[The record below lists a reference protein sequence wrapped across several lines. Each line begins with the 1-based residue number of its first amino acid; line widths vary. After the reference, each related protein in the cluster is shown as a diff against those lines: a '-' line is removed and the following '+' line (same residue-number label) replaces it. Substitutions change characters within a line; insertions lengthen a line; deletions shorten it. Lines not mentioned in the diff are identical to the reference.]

1 MKVKDLFILWLN
13 KYVKLTVKI
22 RTFIKY
28 EYIINLYILPYL
40 GELKLK
46 TIDENVIQNYI
57 YELLNINSKKTNNKL
72 AINTIYGIVQV
83 LKNGFQLAVFK
94 NL

>member
-1 MKVKDLFILWLN
+1 M
-13 KYVKLTVKI
+13 
-22 RTFIKY
+22 
-28 EYIINLYILPYL
+28 
-40 GELKLK
+40 K

-83 LKNGFQLAVFK
+83 LKNGFQLAL
-94 NL
+94 NLKFITNNPTLNIILPKSVEKDVKALTFNKRRTKEN